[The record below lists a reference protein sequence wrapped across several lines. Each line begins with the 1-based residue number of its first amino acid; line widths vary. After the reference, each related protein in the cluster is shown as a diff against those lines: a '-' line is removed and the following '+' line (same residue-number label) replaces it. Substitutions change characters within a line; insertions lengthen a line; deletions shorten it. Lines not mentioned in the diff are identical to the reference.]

1 MELYS
6 SYYKISKKEIG
17 SSLKIVEIELKLT
30 KKLDNIYL
38 NWTSRYCSNLK
49 LQTKIQRYSEE
60 VLKNLCSKGL
70 ASGRNPNTVVS
81 ACIYLVC
88 VHLGE
93 NLSLSDLS
101 GVTSISENTIKLL
114 FREIY
119 EKKDELLPK
128 EILNINYNDEI

>member
-17 SSLKIVEIELKLT
+17 SSLKDVQIELKLT
-30 KKLDNIYL
+30 KNEDYGSSL
-38 NWTSRYCSNLK
+38 NRYCSNLK

-60 VLKNLCSKGL
+60 VLNNLIIKGL
-70 ASGRNPNTVVS
+70 ASGRNPNTVAS
-81 ACIYLVC
+81 ASIYLVC
-88 VHLGE
+88 QHLGE

-101 GVTSISENTIKLL
+101 GVTSMGENTIKHY
-114 FREIY
+114 FKEIY

-128 EILNINYNDEI
+128 EILKINNEI